1 MLERFEE
8 RGEDVGQP
16 SGRVGAHAARTLCT
30 LGRQQEGAIE
40 RVTVRGPACG
50 LPAK

>member
-8 RGEDVGQP
+8 HGEDAVRE
-16 SGRVGAHAARTLCT
+16 SGSTSARTLCT

-40 RVTVRGPACG
+40 RVTMRGPACG